1 MVVLVGQRKN
11 LPTGGFLLP
20 QPPPQS
26 VSVDLKRQSL
36 GLLISCDYRG
46 CENIALCYCKN
57 ITSGASGEW
66 TYSSAA
72 LRKCFVDVSHG
83 HLSWFLLYLVKVKEM
98 CWILLRL
105 NKGCLLWGTEF
116 WPQTLEA
123 VLGVDAHVHPMLPAA
138 CHPQLKAEKHRAGRA
153 ERERYRRV
161 GLFFPEKTKK

>member
-1 MVVLVGQRKN
+1 MGQRKN

-26 VSVDLKRQSL
+26 VSVDLKKQSL

-72 LRKCFVDVSHG
+72 LRKCLLLPGERDYLAGNSRLSSWPLEEGALLQTPGVAAADIHG
-83 HLSWFLLYLVKVKEM
+83 RIRETPALRSASFCPGPGEHMGVIFSNHHLYTTVFQPKL
-98 CWILLRL
+98 
-105 NKGCLLWGTEF
+105 
-116 WPQTLEA
+116 
-123 VLGVDAHVHPMLPAA
+123 
-138 CHPQLKAEKHRAGRA
+138 
-153 ERERYRRV
+153 
-161 GLFFPEKTKK
+161 